1 MSDLGVKIVE
11 NGAVRSEET
20 RERGGEPMK
29 RAKEERNRSPS
40 GQRGHRDPLGG
51 VWLSEESEHRG
62 AAPGSVQAVA
72 RPSAMAK
79 SSGTPHSLMVTCPA
93 VEPRA
98 LQATRSANVTPQ
110 CAPSPRTQ

>member
-29 RAKEERNRSPS
+29 RAKEESNRSPS

-51 VWLSEESEHRG
+51 VWLSEEREHRG

-79 SSGTPHSLMVTCPA
+79 SSGTPHSLLVTCPA
-93 VEPRA
+93 VE
-98 LQATRSANVTPQ
+98 TRPFPASRPTNT
-110 CAPSPRTQ
+110 SR

>member
-29 RAKEERNRSPS
+29 RAKEERKRSPS

-51 VWLSEESEHRG
+51 VWLSEEREH
-62 AAPGSVQAVA
+62 
-72 RPSAMAK
+72 
-79 SSGTPHSLMVTCPA
+79 
-93 VEPRA
+93 
-98 LQATRSANVTPQ
+98 
-110 CAPSPRTQ
+110 

>member
-62 AAPGSVQAVA
+62 AATGSVQAVA
-72 RPSAMAK
+72 KPSAIAK
-79 SSGTPHSLMVTCPA
+79 SSLTQHSQMVKCHA
-93 VEPRA
+93 VAPLA
-98 LQATRSANVTPQ
+98 LPATRSVNDSTP
-110 CAPSPRTQ
+110 SHSL